1 MSLRHILEY
10 DEADVRDLMGDLEAV
25 GQMKSYKGTLWA
37 RFNTYRLMSDYWS
50 YNPEIVCFLET
61 EPFYGTGD
69 EDKDRAIML
78 EKIQKG
84 EFKRPSHPAARS
96 WSSLR
101 NGNKVAVD
109 LMEKRRIQSLSKTC
123 STIDDLLQK
132 IKEDLVRSQQ
142 YALQGQLNKT
152 RYPYSEETAS
162 DVFVYGFLGPQESPY
177 LVTADLDNPFQKGS
191 DINYI
196 K

>member
-1 MSLRHILEY
+1 MKYILEY
-10 DEADVRDLMGDLEAV
+10 DETDLRDLMGNLDSV

-61 EPFYGTGD
+61 KPFYGTGD
-69 EDKDRAIML
+69 ENKDKTIML

-84 EFKRPSHPAARS
+84 EFVRPSHPDARS
-96 WSSLR
+96 WASLK

-109 LMEKRRIQSLSKTC
+109 LIEKRRVQSLSKTC
-123 STIDDLLQK
+123 STIDELLQE
-132 IKEDLVRSQQ
+132 IKEGLVGSQQ

-162 DVFVYGFLGPQESPY
+162 DVFVYGFLGPQVSPY
-177 LVTADLDNPFQKGS
+177 LVTANLDNPFQKGS
-191 DINYI
+191 GINYI
-196 K
+196 Q

>member
-1 MSLRHILEY
+1 MPLRHILEY
-10 DEADVRDLMGDLEAV
+10 DETDIRDLMGDLDKV

-50 YNPEIVCFLET
+50 YNPEILCFLET
-61 EPFYGTGD
+61 EPFFGTGD
-69 EDKDRAIML
+69 ENKDKTIMM

-84 EFKRPSHPAARS
+84 EFKRSSHPDARS
-96 WSSLR
+96 WTSLK

-109 LMEKRRIQSLSKTC
+109 LLEKRRIQSLSKSCT
-123 STIDDLLQK
+123 TIDELLQE
-132 IKEDLVRSQQ
+132 IKEGLVRSQQ
-142 YALQGQLNKT
+142 YALQGQLHKT
-152 RYPYSEETAS
+152 RYLNEETAS

-177 LVTADLDNPFQKGS
+177 LVTANLDNPFQKGS
-191 DINYI
+191 GINYI

>member
-1 MSLRHILEY
+1 MKYILEY
-10 DEADVRDLMGDLEAV
+10 DETDLRDLMGNLDSV

-69 EDKDRAIML
+69 ENKDKTIML

-84 EFKRPSHPAARS
+84 EFVRPSHPDARS
-96 WSSLR
+96 WASLK

-109 LMEKRRIQSLSKTC
+109 LIEKRRVQSLSKTC
-123 STIDDLLQK
+123 STIDELLQE
-132 IKEDLVRSQQ
+132 IKEGLVGSQQ

-162 DVFVYGFLGPQESPY
+162 DVFVYGFLGPQASPY
-177 LVTADLDNPFQKGS
+177 LVTANLDNPFQKGS
-191 DINYI
+191 GINYI
-196 K
+196 Q